1 MFSLSPIKVAESL
14 VRAHPGSVSMAQ
26 GIPDFPLS
34 EEIYRELHETIRRG
48 VCNAYLPP
56 EGLPELRQL
65 LKQQE
70 DPKQF
75 RGADLI
81 ITNGAIEGIVST
93 LLAVTAPG
101 DEVITSDPGYASF
114 VRAIATAR
122 LKSRTFRYHRDGCT
136 FRGGEFLNLINSRTR
151 IVLFAQPNNPDGH
164 LIRREELEDLIRL
177 AHKHSFLILSDETYR
192 DFVWGSGTMISPW
205 DLPGGP
211 EVTIRITSYSKTFGV
226 TGWRVGVL
234 AAQRR
239 VLEKI
244 LPLHDTCV
252 TCAPAVSQYLA
263 LLLER
268 ARKGLVAQNRS
279 LIEKRLRFVI
289 DELSPVQGFEDL
301 VFPEAG
307 YYLFPRLA
315 SGESGDRFAQRLFER
330 ARVAVVPGSAFGS
343 QAKDRIRISVASFD
357 ENLIKAVSVIQASF
371 AFTNL
376 LVQNS

>member
-1 MFSLSPIKVAESL
+1 
-14 VRAHPGSVSMAQ
+14 
-26 GIPDFPLS
+26 
-34 EEIYRELHETIRRG
+34 
-48 VCNAYLPP
+48 
-56 EGLPELRQL
+56 
-65 LKQQE
+65 
-70 DPKQF
+70 
-75 RGADLI
+75 
-81 ITNGAIEGIVST
+81 
-93 LLAVTAPG
+93 
-101 DEVITSDPGYASF
+101 
-114 VRAIATAR
+114 
-122 LKSRTFRYHRDGCT
+122 
-136 FRGGEFLNLINSRTR
+136 
-151 IVLFAQPNNPDGH
+151 
-164 LIRREELEDLIRL
+164 
-177 AHKHSFLILSDETYR
+177 LILSDETYR

-307 YYLFPRLA
+307 YYLFPRLE

-343 QAKDRIRISVASFD
+343 QAKDRIRISVASSD